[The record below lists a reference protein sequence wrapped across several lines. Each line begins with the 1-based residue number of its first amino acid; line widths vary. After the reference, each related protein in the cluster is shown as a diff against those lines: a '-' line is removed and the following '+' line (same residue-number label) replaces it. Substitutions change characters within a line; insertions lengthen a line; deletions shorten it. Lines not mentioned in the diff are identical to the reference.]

1 MATNTLSV
9 YDPIFYAQEAL
20 IALEKSLGMAGL
32 VHRGY
37 EKNPQERGSIISIK
51 APATFAAQDA
61 PSSAQNLVASE
72 VQIVLDKWKEVKFE
86 LTDKELSAT
95 GEQIIN
101 DHIRPAAYALADEID
116 QELLKLY
123 KFVPWYFDVTATAA
137 PSDLINARKILRDN
151 KVPLNDGNLFAVVDS
166 DMEADLLANAAFT
179 QYTGAGETGVASQLQ
194 GSLGRRFGM
203 EILASQNI
211 QSHTKGTASTGTLA
225 VNNAA
230 GYAAGTTALALDA
243 VAVTGT
249 LVAGDSL
256 VFAGHSQRYVVTAT
270 ATAAG
275 NAFASVS
282 IFPALKAA
290 VADDEVVTVNL
301 DNHSACLAFHR
312 NSFALA
318 TAPLS
323 ELGGQLG
330 AKVATIVDPLTRLSL
345 RSRMFYVG
353 DSSKVVV
360 ALDVLYGVKTL
371 EPNRAVRLRN

>member
-20 IALEKSLGMAGL
+20 LALEKNLGMASL

-37 EKNPQERGSIISIK
+37 DKQPQQRGSVITIK
-51 APATFAAQDA
+51 SPATFSAANA
-61 PSSAQNLVASE
+61 PSSAQDLVAGE
-72 VQIVLDKWKEVKFE
+72 VQITLDQWKEVKFE

-95 GEQIIN
+95 GEEIIR
-101 DHIRPAAYALADEID
+101 DHIRPAAYALADDID
-116 QELLKLY
+116 QALLKLY
-123 KFVPWYFDVTATAA
+123 KFIPWYHDVASTAA
-137 PSDLINARKILRDN
+137 HTDLLSARKILRDN
-151 KVPLNDGNLFAVVDS
+151 KVPLHDGNLFAVVDS
-166 DMEADLLANAAFT
+166 DMEADLLGNSAFT
-179 QYTGAGETGVASQLQ
+179 QYTGAGDAGVTAQIQ

-211 QSHTKGTASTGTLA
+211 QTHTKGSASTGTLA
-225 VNNAA
+225 ANGAAAA
-230 GYAAGTTALALDA
+230 GATKVNLDA
-243 VAVTGT
+243 AAVTGT

-270 ATAAG
+270 ATASS
-275 NAFASVS
+275 NAFTNVG
-282 IFPALKAA
+282 IYPALKEA
-290 VADDEVVTVNL
+290 VADDEVVTVSL
-301 DNHSACLAFHR
+301 DNHSAALAFHR
-312 NSFALA
+312 HAFVLA

-330 AKVATIVDPLTRLSL
+330 AKIATVADPQTGLSL
-345 RSRMFYVG
+345 RSRLFYDG
-353 DSSKVVV
+353 SNSKVIV

>member
-37 EKNPQERGSIISIK
+37 DKQPQERGSIISIK
-51 APATFAAQDA
+51 SPATFSAQDA
-61 PSSAQNLVASE
+61 PSSAQNLVAGE
-72 VQIVLDKWKEVKFE
+72 VQIALDKWKEVKFE

-95 GEQIIN
+95 GEEIIR
-101 DHIRPAAYALADEID
+101 DHIRPAAYALADNID

-123 KFVPWYFDVTATAA
+123 KFIPWYIDVTATAA
-137 PSDLINARKILRDN
+137 PADLIAARKILRDLH
-151 KVPLNDGNLFAVVDS
+151 VPLNDGNLFAVVDS

-179 QYTGAGETGVASQLQ
+179 QYTGAGETGVVSQLQ

-225 VNNAA
+225 AVAD
-230 GYAAGTTALALDA
+230 YAAGVSTVGLDA
-243 VAVTGT
+243 AAVTGT

-270 ATAAG
+270 ATA
-275 NAFASVS
+275 NTNVFASVG
-282 IFPALKAA
+282 IYPALKAA
-290 VADDEVVTVNL
+290 VAEDEVVTVNL
-301 DNHSACLAFHR
+301 DNHSAALAFHR
-312 NSFALA
+312 NAFALA

-330 AKVATIVDPLTRLSL
+330 AKIASVADPQTGLSL
-345 RSRMFYVG
+345 RSRLFYDG
-353 DSSKVVV
+353 TNSKVIV

-371 EPNRAVRLRN
+371 EPNRAVRMRN